1 MKIKTLFISIL
12 AATCLG
18 ISACN
23 PKDAP
28 KSSEEPVVS
37 SSIEELSSDE
47 PIESSEDPVT
57 SSEEPPH
64 EHAFGE
70 WTQVSAP
77 TCTEKGKEERVC
89 ACGEKE
95 ERDVDALGHLAG
107 DWEVVLEPTVDAEG
121 QKVKKCTRCQ
131 EVLETEVIDKLTP
144 PEPTVDPI
152 ALTAADLMGYSG
164 TNISYKDGEGTIGGI
179 KFNYIECGAYGNG
192 IQMRTKN
199 GKSSTIYNVNALPGA
214 VKTVKINLNSGKTVY
229 DNEHALTFSFGSTA
243 ECADKSITWDTVK
256 DTLAYEFNVGAE
268 GCVYFKL
275 VHSITYS
282 LYVDS
287 IELVF

>member
-1 MKIKTLFISIL
+1 
-12 AATCLG
+12 
-18 ISACN
+18 
-23 PKDAP
+23 
-28 KSSEEPVVS
+28 
-37 SSIEELSSDE
+37 
-47 PIESSEDPVT
+47 
-57 SSEEPPH
+57 
-64 EHAFGE
+64 
-70 WTQVSAP
+70 
-77 TCTEKGKEERVC
+77 
-89 ACGEKE
+89 
-95 ERDVDALGHLAG
+95 
-107 DWEVVLEPTVDAEG
+107 
-121 QKVKKCTRCQ
+121 
-131 EVLETEVIDKLTP
+131 VLETEVIDKLTP

-164 TNISYKDGEGTIGGI
+164 TNIAYKNGEGTIGGI
-179 KFNYIECGAYGNG
+179 KFNYVECGAYGNG

-199 GKSSTIYNVNALPGA
+199 GKSSTIYNVDALPGA
-214 VKTVKINLNSGKTVY
+214 VKIVKINLNKDKTVY

-287 IELVF
+287 IELIF

>member
-1 MKIKTLFISIL
+1 MKLKTLFVSIL

-28 KSSEEPVVS
+28 KSSEEPVAS
-37 SSIEELSSDE
+37 SSIEEPSSDE
-47 PIESSEDPVT
+47 PIESSENPVT

-95 ERDVDALGHLAG
+95 ERDIDALGHNPG
-107 DWEVVLEPTVDAEG
+107 EWEVVLEPTVDAEG

-131 EVLETEVIDKLTP
+131 EVLEIEVIDKLTP

-152 ALTAADLMGYSG
+152 TLTAADLMGYSG
-164 TNISYKDGEGTIGGI
+164 TNIAYKDGEGTIGGI
-179 KFNYIECGAYGNG
+179 KFNYIGCGAYGNG

-199 GKSSTIYNVNALPGA
+199 GKSSTIYNVDVLPGA
-214 VKTVKINLNSGKTVY
+214 VKTVKINLNKDKTVY

-256 DTLAYEFNVGAE
+256 DTLAYKFNVGAE

-287 IELVF
+287 IELIF